1 MSFLA
6 SLLIKRV
13 LLQNC
18 QKALAQY
25 FVPKYKQESVRPFI
39 GRAIILPTI

>member
-25 FVPKYKQESVRPFI
+25 FCSK
-39 GRAIILPTI
+39 ILRKKALGLSS